1 MVQSKERGVVMMAG
15 RGRNPVDVLVGRN
28 IRIHRLDRGLS
39 QTELGKH
46 IGVTFQQVQKY
57 ENGVNRVGSGR
68 LFKIAGVLA
77 VPVSTFFD
85 GADTLDE
92 KSFKASPIAMLAE
105 PYALRL
111 LRAFSDIVDP
121 ELRRSLVEMAEKF
134 AAKLQTPGRKSRD
147 EGSRSRAHR

>member
-1 MVQSKERGVVMMAG
+1 MAG
-15 RGRNPVDVLVGRN
+15 RGRNPVDVLVGQN
-28 IRIHRLDRGLS
+28 IRIHRLDKGLS

-68 LFKIAGVLA
+68 LFKIAGVLGVA
-77 VPVSTFFD
+77 VSTFFD
-85 GADTLDE
+85 GADQTDE
-92 KSFKASPIAMLAE
+92 KSLKTSPTAMLAE

-111 LRAFSDIVDP
+111 LRAFSDIADP

-134 AAKLQTPGRKSRD
+134 AAKLQTTPARKSKTSD
-147 EGSRSRAHR
+147 GARSRAHR

>member
-1 MVQSKERGVVMMAG
+1 MAG
-15 RGRNPVDVLVGRN
+15 RGGNPVDVLVGRN

-68 LFKIAGVLA
+68 LFKIAEVLG
-77 VPVSTFFD
+77 VPVSTLFN
-85 GADTLDE
+85 GADQSHETV
-92 KSFKASPIAMLAE
+92 AGNSPIAMLAE

-111 LRAFSDIVDP
+111 LKAVSEIVDP
-121 ELRRSLVEMAEKF
+121 EVRRSLVEVAEKF
-134 AAKLQTPGRKSRD
+134 AAGLNASTARKSKDRGR
-147 EGSRSRAHR
+147 GSRGKSSRRA

>member
-1 MVQSKERGVVMMAG
+1 MFKMAG
-15 RGRNPVDVLVGRN
+15 RGRNPVDILVGRN
-28 IRIHRLDRGLS
+28 IRIHRLDQGLS

-68 LFKIAGVLA
+68 LFKIAGVLG

-85 GADTLDE
+85 GADTLEE
-92 KSFKASPIAMLAE
+92 KSLKSSPVAMLAE

-111 LRAFSDIVDP
+111 LRAFSEISDS

-134 AAKLQTPGRKSRD
+134 AAKLATSGRKHKDGENASPRA
-147 EGSRSRAHR
+147 RAHR

>member
-1 MVQSKERGVVMMAG
+1 MMAG
-15 RGRNPVDVLVGRN
+15 RGRNPVDILVGRN

-68 LFKIAGVLA
+68 LFKIAGVLG
-77 VPVSTFFD
+77 VPVSIFFD
-85 GADTLDE
+85 GADQLDE
-92 KSFKASPIAMLAE
+92 KTFKTSPIAMLAE

-134 AAKLQTPGRKSRD
+134 AAKLQTSPGRKSKD
-147 EGSRSRAHR
+147 MENERSRAQR

>member
-1 MVQSKERGVVMMAG
+1 MAG
-15 RGRNPVDVLVGRN
+15 RGRNPVDILVGRN
-28 IRIHRLDRGLS
+28 IRIHRLDQGLS

-68 LFKIAGVLA
+68 LFKISAVLG
-77 VPVSTFFD
+77 VPVSTLFD
-85 GADTLDE
+85 GADGLDD
-92 KSFKASPIAMLAE
+92 KSVNASPIAMLAE

-111 LRAFSDIVDP
+111 LRAFSDICDP

-134 AAKLQTPGRKSRD
+134 AAKLAAPDRKPKPAHA
-147 EGSRSRAHR
+147 RSHR

>member
-1 MVQSKERGVVMMAG
+1 MMAG

-68 LFKIAGVLA
+68 LFKIAGVLGA
-77 VPVSTFFD
+77 PVSIFFD
-85 GADTLDE
+85 GADQLDE
-92 KSFKASPIAMLAE
+92 KTFKTSPIAMLAE

-134 AAKLQTPGRKSRD
+134 AAKLQTTPAKKSK
-147 EGSRSRAHR
+147 ESRAHR